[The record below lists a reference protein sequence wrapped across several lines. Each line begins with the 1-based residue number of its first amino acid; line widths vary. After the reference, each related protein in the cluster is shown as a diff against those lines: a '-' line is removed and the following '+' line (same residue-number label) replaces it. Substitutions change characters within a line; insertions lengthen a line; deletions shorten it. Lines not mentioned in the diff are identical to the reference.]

1 MATCYRHPSR
11 ETGVSCSNCGRP
23 ICPDCMTTTPVGMR
37 CPECS
42 RQKTVVKTI
51 RNTARRPEVTIAL
64 IVINV
69 IAFLAEGNITLTG
82 QPSDKIYE
90 EGALIG
96 SFPGLPEIGVAHG
109 QWWRIITGGFLHE
122 NLLHIGFNM
131 YILWILGN
139 MLEPALGRLRFGL
152 IYAVSLL
159 AGSLGALIVTP
170 HSPTVGASGAVFG
183 LMGAAAVEMR
193 SRQIPIMQSGVGGL
207 ILINLIISF
216 TLPGISWGGHIGGL
230 IGGTL
235 AALAIQFGNRYRSQA
250 LALGM
255 CVLLGAACFAGAIAV
270 SKSTEVES
278 GVPLR
283 IGETSQR
290 APRTRPVSEIST
302 SIASADV

>member
-1 MATCYRHPSR
+1 MVTCYRHPSR

-42 RQKTVVKTI
+42 RQTTPVKTI
-51 RNTARRPEVTIAL
+51 SNTVRRPEVTIAL

-82 QPSDKIYE
+82 QPSDKVYE
-90 EGALIG
+90 KGALIG

-109 QWWRIITGGFLHE
+109 QWWRIVTGGFLHE

-131 YILWILGN
+131 YILWILGQ

-255 CVLLGAACFAGAIAV
+255 CALLGAACFAGAIAV

-278 GVPLR
+278 GAPLR
-283 IGETSQR
+283 IGESAQR
-290 APRTRPVSEIST
+290 APRTRPVSVIST
-302 SIASADV
+302 SIASAEV

>member
-11 ETGVSCSNCGRP
+11 ETGVSCSACGRP

-51 RNTARRPEVTIAL
+51 RNTVRRPEVTLAL
-64 IVINV
+64 IAINAV
-69 IAFLAEGNITLTG
+69 AFLAEGNVTITG
-82 QPSDKIYE
+82 QPTDKVYE

-96 SFPGLPEIGVAHG
+96 SFPGSDLGVAHG
-109 QWWRIITGGFLHE
+109 QLWRIVTGGFLHE

-131 YILWILGN
+131 YVLYILGQ
-139 MLEPALGRLRFGL
+139 MLEPVLGRFRFGL

-207 ILINLIISF
+207 ILINLVISF
-216 TLPGISWGGHIGGL
+216 TLPGISWGGHVGGL
-230 IGGTL
+230 IGGAIT
-235 AALAIQFGNRYRSQA
+235 ALAIQLGNRYRAQTLA
-250 LALGM
+250 LAG
-255 CVLLGAACFAGAIAV
+255 CVVLGAACFGGSIAV
-270 SKSTEVES
+270 SKSTEAA
-278 GVPLR
+278 GP
-283 IGETSQR
+283 G
-290 APRTRPVSEIST
+290 SE
-302 SIASADV
+302 VFRRGQ